1 MKRNL
6 MFMAAAVILLYSCT
20 AVSVLASET
29 DRDCLLYTSSKEY
42 VRNKDGK
49 DFVYVEG
56 KDHRLERRNVQVGKN
71 FYGSMLEI
79 KNGLTEEDHI
89 AFPYGKKVKEGVK
102 VRRAAIEDLYSMY

>member
-1 MKRNL
+1 MER
-6 MFMAAAVILLYSCT
+6 
-20 AVSVLASET
+20 VSLELPSET
-29 DRDCLLYTSSKEY
+29 ENPAGLYISKEY

-71 FYGSMLEI
+71 FYGSMREI
-79 KNGLTEEDHI
+79 KNGRKEEYHI
-89 AFPYGKKVKEGVK
+89 DFPYCKKLKVGVK